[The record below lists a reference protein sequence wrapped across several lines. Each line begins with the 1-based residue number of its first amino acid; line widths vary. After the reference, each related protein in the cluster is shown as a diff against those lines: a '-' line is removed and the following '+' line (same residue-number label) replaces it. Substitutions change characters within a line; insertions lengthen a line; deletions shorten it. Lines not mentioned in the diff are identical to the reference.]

1 MKEHPFQGWL
11 EKAAKHSGILAC
23 GVRLA
28 NQSMAVKSFD
38 PAFPEARLGDFLQC
52 LTEVTFGLRN
62 SQLGGSRLR
71 WVFEHGQLYS
81 VRRQDGALA
90 VLAMSKDHKAN
101 LAIEELFAEFLAT
114 IRMEPEKPGLSLPGA
129 EERGPAPESESGGV
143 NQGI

>member
-28 NQSMAVKSFD
+28 NQSIAVKSFD
-38 PAFPEARLGDFLQC
+38 QAIAEPRLKEFLQC
-52 LTEVTFGLRN
+52 LTEVAFGLRN

-90 VLAMSKDHKAN
+90 VLALRKDHNATR
-101 LAIEELFAEFLAT
+101 AIEELFAEFLAT
-114 IRMEPEKPGLSLPGA
+114 PRAEPALPGGGPLEA
-129 EERGPAPESESGGV
+129 EEPGAAPDAGAV
-143 NQGI
+143 V